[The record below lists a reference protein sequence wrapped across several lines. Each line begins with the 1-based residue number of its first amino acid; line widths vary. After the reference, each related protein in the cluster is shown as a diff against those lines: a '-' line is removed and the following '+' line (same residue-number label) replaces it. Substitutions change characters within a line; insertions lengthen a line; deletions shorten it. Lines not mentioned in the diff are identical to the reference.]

1 MKAEYADYI
10 SFGASFSVIL
20 GTHVVNGI
28 LPFIFWLAL
37 SKETV
42 ILTADMTVAPESKY
56 QPTQGTRTLARMI
69 MGSAFVL
76 ALSAIA
82 YSLLLLNELNTKQE
96 EPLQLDPEETVL
108 FYQPEE
114 LIDMELSVETPSEDL
129 EYIARMKH
137 LA

>member
-1 MKAEYADYI
+1 M
-10 SFGASFSVIL
+10 
-20 GTHVVNGI
+20 
-28 LPFIFWLAL
+28 LPFIAFIFRLAL

>member
-1 MKAEYADYI
+1 
-10 SFGASFSVIL
+10 
-20 GTHVVNGI
+20 
-28 LPFIFWLAL
+28 
-37 SKETV
+37 
-42 ILTADMTVAPESKY
+42 
-56 QPTQGTRTLARMI
+56 MI

>member
-1 MKAEYADYI
+1 
-10 SFGASFSVIL
+10 
-20 GTHVVNGI
+20 
-28 LPFIFWLAL
+28 
-37 SKETV
+37 
-42 ILTADMTVAPESKY
+42 
-56 QPTQGTRTLARMI
+56 MI

-82 YSLLLLNELNTKQE
+82 YSLLLLNELNTQQE

>member
-1 MKAEYADYI
+1 M
-10 SFGASFSVIL
+10 
-20 GTHVVNGI
+20 
-28 LPFIFWLAL
+28 LPFIAFIFWLAL

-42 ILTADMTVAPESKY
+42 ILTTDMTVAPESKY
-56 QPTQGTRTLARMI
+56 QPTQGTKTLARMI

>member
-1 MKAEYADYI
+1 M
-10 SFGASFSVIL
+10 
-20 GTHVVNGI
+20 
-28 LPFIFWLAL
+28 LPFIAFIFWLAL

-42 ILTADMTVAPESKY
+42 ILTADMTAAPESKY